1 MNWVKRIMEAS
12 KFMLEAQFGKEDEDE
27 GEPFL
32 EPADP
37 NLQLGQGWG
46 GVASCSLPALSKR
59 ELWPRPQAAAGS
71 LRSGRPVGGLRG
83 CTSRVHSVPLSHYD

>member
-1 MNWVKRIMEAS
+1 MEAS

-27 GEPFL
+27 GDPFL

-46 GVASCSLPALSKR
+46 GVASCSVPALSKR

-71 LRSGRPVGGLRG
+71 LRSGRPVGGLPG
-83 CTSRVHSVPLSHYD
+83 LHFTCALSPPVSL